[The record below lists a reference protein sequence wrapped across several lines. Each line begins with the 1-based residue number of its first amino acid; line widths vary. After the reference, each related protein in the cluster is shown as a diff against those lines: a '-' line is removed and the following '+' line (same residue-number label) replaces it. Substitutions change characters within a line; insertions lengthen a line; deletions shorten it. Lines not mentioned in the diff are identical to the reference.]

1 MDEERH
7 CNYYKADTG
16 HTKIHVALSLNI
28 DENKY
33 PRLAE
38 DS

>member
-1 MDEERH
+1 MKNVTVIIIRQIR
-7 CNYYKADTG
+7 G